1 MSHSFLLS
9 GQTDSGKSTIA
20 GHLLCLV
27 GYFEHQVAT
36 HDLPMYRKHLSTLET
51 SRSKSKYSL
60 LMDMIDGEVLTEKT
74 KTQEFALIPFEWQDE
89 KYTLIDTPGHFSLI
103 RRMIAGLFEL
113 PTVPTFV
120 LVLSSVDHEFQ
131 EAWAKG
137 TSKENVLLGRSA
149 GCAHLIVAWNK
160 SDVRVTTTADLRAQ
174 VDQYVK
180 PLRFK
185 TVTHICVS
193 GYQGEGLLSLL
204 ELVKQQPAPPVPRD
218 ISDNMTTS
226 SLWLI
231 QASFLVEHHPDLL
244 VTPGFACVCHHQTG
258 EYTMEIVKTSTQTRS
273 VRLVNSSPVKCVVVL
288 SPELS
293 GHPGDRLIF
302 RTALATVGFGVLMRA
317 SKKSD

>member
-27 GYFEHQVAT
+27 GYFEHQIAT

-60 LMDMIDGEVLTEKT
+60 LMDMIDGEVMTEKT

-113 PTVPTFV
+113 STVPTFV
-120 LVLSSVDHEFQ
+120 LVLSSVAHEFQ
-131 EAWAKG
+131 EAWDKG

-160 SDVRVTTTADLRAQ
+160 SDLSIATNCRPQ

-185 TVTHICVS
+185 TVTHLSVS
-193 GYQGEGLLSLL
+193 GYQGEGLLALL
-204 ELVKQQPAPPVPRD
+204 DLVKQQPQPQPPLPRNQDD
-218 ISDNMTTS
+218 ISTS
-226 SLWLI
+226 GLWMI
-231 QASFLVEHHPDLL
+231 QASFLVEHHPDVL

-258 EYTMEIVKTSTQTRS
+258 EYTVEIVKLSIQNRS
-273 VRLVNSSPVKCVVVL
+273 IRVVNSSPVKCAVL
-288 SPELS
+288 CSPELS
-293 GHPGDRLIF
+293 GRPGDRLIF
-302 RTALATVGFGVLMRA
+302 RTALATVGFGVLMKA
-317 SKKSD
+317 SN